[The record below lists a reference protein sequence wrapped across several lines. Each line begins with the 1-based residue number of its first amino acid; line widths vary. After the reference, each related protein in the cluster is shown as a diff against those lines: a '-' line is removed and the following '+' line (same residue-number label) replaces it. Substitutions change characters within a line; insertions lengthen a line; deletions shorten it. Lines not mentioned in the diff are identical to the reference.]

1 MERKFRGRLRPGT
14 TWSSLS
20 HMTFEIHPL
29 EFVEDCHN
37 AKGLLGVD
45 SLTANAYK
53 LDEFMQVSKLQ
64 IVPSSSCWR
73 RCMSYERVHL
83 SWKENSV
90 VR

>member
-1 MERKFRGRLRPGT
+1 MERNFRGRLRPGT

-53 LDEFMQVSKLQ
+53 LDEFLQ
-64 IVPSSSCWR
+64 SVQAPDSSVEQLLASL
-73 RCMSYERVHL
+73 H
-83 SWKENSV
+83 V
-90 VR
+90 V